1 MLFIWVYSNNPN
13 KNLQTVAII
22 IMNMLYHIPIFYN
35 IQVQSTK
42 LAMIK
47 IRKIY

>member
-22 IMNMLYHIPIFYN
+22 IMNMLYHILFYN